1 MNRHIRQFFIE
12 NSITPTSILATIQD
26 ENDYYSL
33 RRRIISMYTQ
43 SEHARANRIASQMDS
58 SQINST
64 TDPLVKAK
72 LLKRQQKDKSI
83 ILHYTYEQRFTRY
96 KSKIHHLW
104 NASFPASTGINT
116 RLIVGT
122 RNNPNMTKELVR
134 RSPQQPKLKTQ
145 QPKQCNQQRN
155 PKAY

>member
-1 MNRHIRQFFIE
+1 MNRHIRKFFIE
-12 NSITPTSILATIQD
+12 NLIASTSILPTIQG
-26 ENDYYSL
+26 ENDYYLL
-33 RRRIISMYTQ
+33 RRRIIAMYTQ

-58 SQINST
+58 RQINST

-83 ILHYTYEQRFTRY
+83 ILHYTYEKRFARY

-134 RSPQQPKLKTQ
+134 RSPQQQRLKT
-145 QPKQCNQQRN
+145 
-155 PKAY
+155 

>member
-1 MNRHIRQFFIE
+1 MNRHIRKFFIE
-12 NSITPTSILATIQD
+12 KSITPTSILATIPD
-26 ENDYYSL
+26 ENNYYLL
-33 RRRIISMYTQ
+33 RRRIIALYTQ

-72 LLKRQQKDKSI
+72 LLKRQQKKKSI
-83 ILHYTYEQRFTRY
+83 IVHYTYEKRFTHY

-104 NASFPASTGINT
+104 NASFTASTGINT

-134 RSPQQPKLKTQ
+134 RSPQQPTLTT
-145 QPKQCNQQRN
+145 
-155 PKAY
+155 